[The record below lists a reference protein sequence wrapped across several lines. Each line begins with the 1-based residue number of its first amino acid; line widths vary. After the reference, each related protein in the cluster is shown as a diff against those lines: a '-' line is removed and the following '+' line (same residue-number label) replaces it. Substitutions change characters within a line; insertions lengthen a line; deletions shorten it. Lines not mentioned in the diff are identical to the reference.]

1 MAVTKLTRLKESKK
15 GNKAAH
21 LINNIKYICNPEKTE
36 GGLWI
41 GGNAGQEPST
51 IITTMLRNKQFW
63 NKEDGSQGFHYV
75 IAFPPECVIDEE
87 RASAFGRDFVRKLLG
102 DDFYYVTA
110 VHNDQHHMH
119 VHVTFDSVSRTD
131 GMKFHSPHGDWEKR
145 IQPVTDE
152 LCRQYHLPV
161 LEYGED
167 KVGVHYGEWRHR
179 NREEEPYRYTWYDV
193 IRDDIE
199 EGLAHAA
206 SMEELIGYLR
216 EEGYE
221 VKNGKYLSLRPP
233 GRERAVR
240 TGRLGEA
247 YGKEELI
254 RRIRER
260 GTAHDKGTSRITYGN
275 RYEVWYLLSNKKAEH
290 KTWKMT
296 PIQRQF
302 YRRWHHTYFLRKPG
316 RRNYRRYREDIVEVN
331 KIADALAYLVE
342 HDIRNA
348 EGLGKRETD
357 LESKSKQVSNSIRR
371 LKAGMK
377 TGSSDP
383 GELKELERLKETR
396 REIRKEQKRLEDIR
410 RLYHQEKERAAAGAL
425 QNRHRE
431 HTRITIHR
439 KLFGRMDLKE
449 GYAARI
455 PGKGGAYVLFPKND
469 CYMYESGE
477 ILSVFLY
484 DEKTY
489 STFDRDGN
497 NIGKITGRDLKGHYE
512 DKTTSKEDRAA
523 DRRNMGGQKT

>member
-1 MAVTKLTRLKESKK
+1 M
-15 GNKAAH
+15 
-21 LINNIKYICNPEKTE
+21 INIEEIPVEKIKNFWDIHFKYLVDD
-36 GGLWI
+36 G
-41 GGNAGQEPST
+41 
-51 IITTMLRNKQFW
+51 IITDDEDMEYFSGEEYRGILESHMKRSTDRHHIVYFTEDNKRVGAASFCNYQS
-63 NKEDGSQGFHYV
+63 EDGKCFILDFWV
-75 IAFPPECVIDEE
+75 FPEYRGNGMGHRC
-87 RASAFGRDFVRKLLG
+87 
-102 DDFYYVTA
+102 
-110 VHNDQHHMH
+110 
-119 VHVTFDSVSRTD
+119 FDA
-131 GMKFHSPHGDWEKR
+131 
-145 IQPVTDE
+145 
-152 LCRQYHLPV
+152 L
-161 LEYGED
+161 ED

-179 NREEEPYRYTWYDV
+179 NREEDPYRYTWYDV

-331 KIADALAYLVE
+331 KIADALAYLVK

-348 EGLGKRETD
+348 EGLGKRETE
-357 LESKSKQVSNSIRR
+357 LESRSKQVSNSIRR

-383 GELKELERLKETR
+383 EELKELERLKETR

-410 RLYHQEKERAAAGAL
+410 RLYHQEKERVAAGDV

-449 GYAARI
+449 RYAARI
-455 PGKGGAYVLFPKND
+455 PGKGGACVLFPKKD
-469 CYMYESGE
+469 CYMYESGD

-489 STFDRDGN
+489 STCDRDGN